1 MVLFSVQHLIKGF
14 VANLSGRATP
24 YLFKSFHVPAQE
36 VQIWKTCIFSP
47 YILKPIFGLISD
59 LLPIWGFHKGPY
71 LFVASSGGVAAALAL
86 GLGIN
91 TASLAFLVVSL
102 FLVELCI
109 CIGDLLTEAL
119 YARQMQDHPRL
130 GQSLLTYVF
139 AGMSAWSLLGNLS
152 SGFMLSYLGAH
163 GTFLALAPAI
173 APAVLTSAAV
183 PEEAQSAEAVR
194 AKRLAFWHQKEACAL
209 AFLLLSVSL
218 LMSLTAIT
226 TKDPAVNALMALLA
240 ASLVIG
246 SFSMVLSPV
255 IAKFSVFT
263 LVQTSLHLSV
273 SAPAFYFLTDDEE
286 EFPQGPHFSPLFYNS
301 CLGCIGGMMTLV
313 GLYSYNRFASM
324 ISYRRM
330 IVASNLAFSLLHL
343 TDMVL
348 FSRLNVKLGIPDV
361 FFAFGNQSLGVIIY
375 QWLWMPQVALFSQL
389 CPKDME
395 ATMFALVVSCHNLGV
410 AVASATGAWLLAMLK
425 CNPRGRPDESKEFQ
439 MLWLAS
445 GISSMLPLFSIF
457 ALFWLIP
464 NVRPA
469 EPIELRGDGTA
480 GSLWN
485 QWRSH
490 HSETAVDEAD
500 ERGRFLSVPSGRTSS
515 AGESPEE

>member
-1 MVLFSVQHLIKGF
+1 MFFYHMNTNSQNTLQKG
-14 VANLSGRATP
+14 
-24 YLFKSFHVPAQE
+24 
-36 VQIWKTCIFSP
+36 
-47 YILKPIFGLISD
+47 
-59 LLPIWGFHKGPY
+59 
-71 LFVASSGGVAAALAL
+71 
-86 GLGIN
+86 
-91 TASLAFLVVSL
+91 
-102 FLVELCI
+102 
-109 CIGDLLTEAL
+109 
-119 YARQMQDHPRL
+119 
-130 GQSLLTYVF
+130 
-139 AGMSAWSLLGNLS
+139 
-152 SGFMLSYLGAH
+152 
-163 GTFLALAPAI
+163 
-173 APAVLTSAAV
+173 
-183 PEEAQSAEAVR
+183 AEAVR

-361 FFAFGNQSLGVIIY
+361 FFAFGNQLLGRDSRRRGD
-375 QWLWMPQVALFSQL
+375 FSQQAVGGF
-389 CPKDME
+389 E
-395 ATMFALVVSCHNLGV
+395 AWFY
-410 AVASATGAWLLAMLK
+410 
-425 CNPRGRPDESKEFQ
+425 
-439 MLWLAS
+439 
-445 GISSMLPLFSIF
+445 
-457 ALFWLIP
+457 
-464 NVRPA
+464 
-469 EPIELRGDGTA
+469 
-480 GSLWN
+480 
-485 QWRSH
+485 
-490 HSETAVDEAD
+490 
-500 ERGRFLSVPSGRTSS
+500 RFCRYCRFR
-515 AGESPEE
+515 